1 MFTLFARGHRLATA
15 VCLLGAVAALFLAQ
29 LPNDT
34 RSDWFR
40 NLTRPDVLPR
50 ELERKIGFIWTAVF
64 LLAGVGTAA
73 ALAADRRRAWK
84 GGVLAL
90 TLLAFVLNLTYTFTF
105 TRLHDLS
112 ASTGIAAG
120 LAAVLAGLIALS
132 AAGRVWLAVA
142 CHLPHLLW
150 VGFAT
155 HVTARMA
162 DLNP

>member
-1 MFTLFARGHRLATA
+1 MLFTRGHRLVTS
-15 VCLLGAVAALFLAQ
+15 VCLLGAVAALFVAQ

-40 NLTRPDVLPR
+40 SLTRPDVLPR
-50 ELERKIGFIWTAVF
+50 ELERKIGFIWTAIF

-84 GGVLAL
+84 GGVLSL
-90 TLLAFVLNLTYTFTF
+90 TLLALVLNLTYTFTF
-105 TRLHDLS
+105 TRSHDLS
-112 ASTGIAAG
+112 AATWIAG
-120 LAAVLAGLIALS
+120 TLAAVIAGLIALS
-132 AAGRVWLAVA
+132 AVGRVWLAAA

-155 HVTARMA
+155 FVTYRMSQ
-162 DLNP
+162 LNP